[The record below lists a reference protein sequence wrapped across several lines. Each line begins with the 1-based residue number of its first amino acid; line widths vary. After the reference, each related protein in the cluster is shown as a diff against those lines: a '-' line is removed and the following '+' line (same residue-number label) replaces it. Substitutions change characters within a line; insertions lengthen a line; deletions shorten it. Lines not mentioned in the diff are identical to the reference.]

1 MDNIQLLS
9 TVLTVVIAIMVVLL
23 CALVFIY
30 FSSKRKEEG
39 EKQTNNTG
47 DTQLK
52 SRKRTFK
59 EYTTDSIMNFM
70 EFDTVVDNMI
80 AQKNGMRYIMVV
92 ECQGVNYDLMSEME
106 KNSVE
111 EGFVQF
117 LNTIRHPVQIY
128 TQTRTVNL
136 NNSIQSFKDKMRET
150 ESAYEKQE
158 LKYNQMLRSGQ
169 YTEEQ
174 LNKEFFELTKRKNL
188 YEYGKDIIYNTERM
202 SLNKNVLNKKYYVII
217 PYFLEDL
224 DDANLDKE
232 EKINTAF
239 SELYTRAQSVIR
251 TLSVCGVNG
260 KIMTSNELVELL
272 YMAYN
277 RDEADTYGI
286 EKALKAGYDEL
297 YSTAPDVLDKQMNQ
311 LDKQIEEEA
320 FEKAKQKITEV
331 KSEKQKALEEKRENK
346 DDIIDEIAQLI
357 LEENAQIVGQ
367 DIAQE
372 AINKIEEER
381 IEREGGTKEDVKQ
394 EKTKR
399 TRKTKTA

>member
-1 MDNIQLLS
+1 
-9 TVLTVVIAIMVVLL
+9 
-23 CALVFIY
+23 
-30 FSSKRKEEG
+30 
-39 EKQTNNTG
+39 
-47 DTQLK
+47 
-52 SRKRTFK
+52 
-59 EYTTDSIMNFM
+59 
-70 EFDTVVDNMI
+70 
-80 AQKNGMRYIMVV
+80 MVV

-217 PYFLEDL
+217 PYFMEDL

-297 YSTAPDVLDKQMNQ
+297 YSTAPDVLDKQMNP

-331 KSEKQKALEEKRENK
+331 KSEKQKALEEISDPERKKKLEEKRENK

>member
-9 TVLTVVIAIMVVLL
+9 TVLTIIIAVMVVLL

-30 FSSKRKEEG
+30 FSSRRKEEG
-39 EKQTNNTG
+39 ENKNIKDGQK
-47 DTQLK
+47 K
-52 SRKRTFK
+52 SKTKTFK

-106 KNSVE
+106 KNGVE

-136 NNSIQSFKDKMRET
+136 NNSIQAFKDKMKET
-150 ESAYEKQE
+150 ESAYERQE
-158 LKYNQMLRSGQ
+158 LKYNQMLRSGE

-174 LNKEFFELTKRKNL
+174 LNREFFELTKRKNL

-217 PYFLEDL
+217 PYFMEDL
-224 DDANLDKE
+224 DDTKLDKE

-297 YSTAPDVLDKQMNQ
+297 YSTAPDVLDKQMNL
-311 LDKQIEEEA
+311 LDRQIEDEA
-320 FEKAKQKITEV
+320 LEKAKNKIMEV
-331 KSEKQKALEEKRENK
+331 KSEKQKALDEKRENK
-346 DDIIDEIAQLI
+346 EDIIDEIAQLI

-367 DIAQE
+367 DIAEE
-372 AINKIEEER
+372 AINKIEEEK
-381 IEREGGTKEDVKQ
+381 IEREGGTKENVKQ

-399 TRKTKTA
+399 ARKTKTA

>member
-9 TVLTVVIAIMVVLL
+9 TVLTIIIAVMVVLL

-30 FSSKRKEEG
+30 FSSQRKEEG
-39 EKQTNNTG
+39 ENKNIKDGQK
-47 DTQLK
+47 K
-52 SRKRTFK
+52 SKTKAFK

-106 KNSVE
+106 KNGVE

-136 NNSIQSFKDKMRET
+136 NNSIQAFKDKMKET
-150 ESAYEKQE
+150 ESAYERQE
-158 LKYNQMLRSGQ
+158 LKYNQMLRSGE

-174 LNKEFFELTKRKNL
+174 LNREFFELTKRKNL

-217 PYFLEDL
+217 PYFMEDL
-224 DDANLDKE
+224 DDTKLDKE

-297 YSTAPDVLDKQMNQ
+297 YSTAPDVLDKQMNL
-311 LDKQIEEEA
+311 LDRQIEDEA
-320 FEKAKQKITEV
+320 LEKAKNKIMEV
-331 KSEKQKALEEKRENK
+331 KSEKQKALDEKRENK
-346 DDIIDEIAQLI
+346 EDIIDEIAQLI

-367 DIAQE
+367 DIAEE
-372 AINKIEEER
+372 AINKIEEEK
-381 IEREGGTKEDVKQ
+381 IEREGGTKENVKQ

-399 TRKTKTA
+399 ARKTKTA

>member
-9 TVLTVVIAIMVVLL
+9 TVLTVIIAVMVVLL

-30 FSSKRKEEG
+30 FSSQRKEEG
-39 EKQTNNTG
+39 ENKNIKDGQK
-47 DTQLK
+47 K
-52 SRKRTFK
+52 SKTKAFK

-106 KNSVE
+106 KNGVE

-136 NNSIQSFKDKMRET
+136 NNSIQAFKDKMKET
-150 ESAYEKQE
+150 ESAYERQE
-158 LKYNQMLRSGQ
+158 LKYNQMLRSGE

-217 PYFLEDL
+217 PYFMEDL
-224 DDANLDKE
+224 DDTKLDKE

-297 YSTAPDVLDKQMNQ
+297 YSTAPDVLDKQMNL
-311 LDKQIEEEA
+311 LDRQIEDEA
-320 FEKAKQKITEV
+320 LEKAKNKIMEV
-331 KSEKQKALEEKRENK
+331 KSEKQKALDEKRENK
-346 DDIIDEIAQLI
+346 EDIIDEIAQLI

-367 DIAQE
+367 DIAEE
-372 AINKIEEER
+372 AINKIEEEK
-381 IEREGGTKEDVKQ
+381 IEREGGTKENVKQ

-399 TRKTKTA
+399 ARKTKTA

>member
-9 TVLTVVIAIMVVLL
+9 TVLTVIIAVMVVLL

-30 FSSKRKEEG
+30 FSSQRKEEG
-39 EKQTNNTG
+39 ENKNIKDGQK
-47 DTQLK
+47 K
-52 SRKRTFK
+52 SKTKAFK

-106 KNSVE
+106 KNGVE

-136 NNSIQSFKDKMRET
+136 NNSIQAFKDKMKET
-150 ESAYEKQE
+150 ESAYERQE
-158 LKYNQMLRSGQ
+158 LKYNQMLRSGE

-174 LNKEFFELTKRKNL
+174 LNREFFELTKRKNL

-217 PYFLEDL
+217 PYFMEDL
-224 DDANLDKE
+224 DDTKLDKE

-297 YSTAPDVLDKQMNQ
+297 YSTAPDVLDKQMNL
-311 LDKQIEEEA
+311 LDRQIEDEA
-320 FEKAKQKITEV
+320 LEKAKNKIMEV
-331 KSEKQKALEEKRENK
+331 KSEKQKALDEKRENK
-346 DDIIDEIAQLI
+346 EDIIDEIAQLI

-367 DIAQE
+367 DIAEE
-372 AINKIEEER
+372 AINKIEEEK
-381 IEREGGTKEDVKQ
+381 IEREGGTKENVKQ

-399 TRKTKTA
+399 ARKTKTA

>member
-9 TVLTVVIAIMVVLL
+9 TVLTIIIAVMVVLL

-30 FSSKRKEEG
+30 FSSQRKEEG
-39 EKQTNNTG
+39 ENKNIKDGQK
-47 DTQLK
+47 K
-52 SRKRTFK
+52 SKTKAFK

-106 KNSVE
+106 KNGVE

-136 NNSIQSFKDKMRET
+136 NNSIQAFKDKMKET

-158 LKYNQMLRSGQ
+158 LKYNQMLRSGE

-174 LNKEFFELTKRKNL
+174 LNREFFELTKRKNL

-217 PYFLEDL
+217 PYFMEDL
-224 DDANLDKE
+224 DDTKLDKE

-297 YSTAPDVLDKQMNQ
+297 YSTAPDVLDKQMNL
-311 LDKQIEEEA
+311 LDRQIEDEA
-320 FEKAKQKITEV
+320 LEKAKNKIMEV
-331 KSEKQKALEEKRENK
+331 KSEKQKALDEKRENK
-346 DDIIDEIAQLI
+346 EDIIDEIAQLI

-367 DIAQE
+367 DIAEE
-372 AINKIEEER
+372 AINKIEEEK
-381 IEREGGTKEDVKQ
+381 IEREGGTKENVKQ

-399 TRKTKTA
+399 ARKTKTA

>member
-1 MDNIQLLS
+1 M
-9 TVLTVVIAIMVVLL
+9 AI
-23 CALVFIY
+23 
-30 FSSKRKEEG
+30 K
-39 EKQTNNTG
+39 
-47 DTQLK
+47 
-52 SRKRTFK
+52 
-59 EYTTDSIMNFM
+59 
-70 EFDTVVDNMI
+70 
-80 AQKNGMRYIMVV
+80 
-92 ECQGVNYDLMSEME
+92 
-106 KNSVE
+106 
-111 EGFVQF
+111 
-117 LNTIRHPVQIY
+117 
-128 TQTRTVNL
+128 
-136 NNSIQSFKDKMRET
+136 
-150 ESAYEKQE
+150 
-158 LKYNQMLRSGQ
+158 

-217 PYFLEDL
+217 PYFMEDL

>member
-9 TVLTVVIAIMVVLL
+9 TVLTIIIAVMVVLL

-30 FSSKRKEEG
+30 FSSRRKEEG
-39 EKQTNNTG
+39 ENKNIKEGQK
-47 DTQLK
+47 K
-52 SRKRTFK
+52 SKTKTFK

-106 KNSVE
+106 KNGVE

-136 NNSIQSFKDKMRET
+136 NNSIQAFKDKMKET

-158 LKYNQMLRSGQ
+158 LKYNQMLRSGE

-174 LNKEFFELTKRKNL
+174 LNREFFELTKRKNL

-217 PYFLEDL
+217 PYFMEDL
-224 DDANLDKE
+224 DDTKLDKE

-297 YSTAPDVLDKQMNQ
+297 YSTAPDVLDKQMNL
-311 LDKQIEEEA
+311 LDRQIEDEA
-320 FEKAKQKITEV
+320 LEKAKNKIMEV
-331 KSEKQKALEEKRENK
+331 KSEKQKALDEKRENK
-346 DDIIDEIAQLI
+346 EDIIDEIAQLI

-367 DIAQE
+367 DIAEE
-372 AINKIEEER
+372 AINKIEEEK
-381 IEREGGTKEDVKQ
+381 IEREGGTKENVKQ

-399 TRKTKTA
+399 ARKTKTA

>member
-9 TVLTVVIAIMVVLL
+9 TVLTIIIAVMVVLL

-30 FSSKRKEEG
+30 FSSRRKEEG
-39 EKQTNNTG
+39 ENKNIKDG
-47 DTQLK
+47 RKK
-52 SRKRTFK
+52 SKTKTFK

-106 KNSVE
+106 KNGVE

-136 NNSIQSFKDKMRET
+136 NNSIQAFKDKMKET

-158 LKYNQMLRSGQ
+158 LKYNQMLRSGE

-174 LNKEFFELTKRKNL
+174 LNREFFELTKRKNL

-217 PYFLEDL
+217 PYFMEDL
-224 DDANLDKE
+224 DDTKLDKE

-297 YSTAPDVLDKQMNQ
+297 YSTAPDVLDKQMNL
-311 LDKQIEEEA
+311 LDRQIEDEA
-320 FEKAKQKITEV
+320 LEKAKNKIMEV
-331 KSEKQKALEEKRENK
+331 KSEKQKALDEKRENK
-346 DDIIDEIAQLI
+346 EDIIDEIAQLI

-367 DIAQE
+367 DIAEE
-372 AINKIEEER
+372 AINKIEEEK
-381 IEREGGTKEDVKQ
+381 IEREGGTKENVKQ

-399 TRKTKTA
+399 ARKTKTA

>member
-1 MDNIQLLS
+1 MS

-217 PYFLEDL
+217 PYFMEDL

-297 YSTAPDVLDKQMNQ
+297 YSTAPDELDKQMNQ
-311 LDKQIEEEA
+311 
-320 FEKAKQKITEV
+320 
-331 KSEKQKALEEKRENK
+331 
-346 DDIIDEIAQLI
+346 
-357 LEENAQIVGQ
+357 
-367 DIAQE
+367 
-372 AINKIEEER
+372 
-381 IEREGGTKEDVKQ
+381 
-394 EKTKR
+394 
-399 TRKTKTA
+399 

>member
-174 LNKEFFELTKRKNL
+174 LNK
-188 YEYGKDIIYNTERM
+188 
-202 SLNKNVLNKKYYVII
+202 
-217 PYFLEDL
+217 
-224 DDANLDKE
+224 
-232 EKINTAF
+232 
-239 SELYTRAQSVIR
+239 
-251 TLSVCGVNG
+251 
-260 KIMTSNELVELL
+260 
-272 YMAYN
+272 
-277 RDEADTYGI
+277 
-286 EKALKAGYDEL
+286 
-297 YSTAPDVLDKQMNQ
+297 
-311 LDKQIEEEA
+311 
-320 FEKAKQKITEV
+320 
-331 KSEKQKALEEKRENK
+331 
-346 DDIIDEIAQLI
+346 
-357 LEENAQIVGQ
+357 
-367 DIAQE
+367 
-372 AINKIEEER
+372 
-381 IEREGGTKEDVKQ
+381 
-394 EKTKR
+394 
-399 TRKTKTA
+399 

>member
-9 TVLTVVIAIMVVLL
+9 TVLTIIIAVMVVLL

-30 FSSKRKEEG
+30 FSSRRKEEG
-39 EKQTNNTG
+39 ENKNIKDGQK
-47 DTQLK
+47 K
-52 SRKRTFK
+52 SKTKTFK
-59 EYTTDSIMNFM
+59 EYTTDSILNFM

-106 KNSVE
+106 KNGVE

-136 NNSIQSFKDKMRET
+136 NNSIQAFKDKMKET

-158 LKYNQMLRSGQ
+158 LKYNQMLRSGE

-174 LNKEFFELTKRKNL
+174 LNREFFELTKRKNL

-217 PYFLEDL
+217 PYFMEDL
-224 DDANLDKE
+224 DDTKLDKE

-297 YSTAPDVLDKQMNQ
+297 YSTAPDVLDKQMNL
-311 LDKQIEEEA
+311 LDRQIEDEA
-320 FEKAKQKITEV
+320 LEKAKNKIMEV
-331 KSEKQKALEEKRENK
+331 KSEKQKALDEKRENK
-346 DDIIDEIAQLI
+346 EDI
-357 LEENAQIVGQ
+357 
-367 DIAQE
+367 
-372 AINKIEEER
+372 
-381 IEREGGTKEDVKQ
+381 
-394 EKTKR
+394 
-399 TRKTKTA
+399 TA

>member
-9 TVLTVVIAIMVVLL
+9 TVLTIIIAVMVVLL

-30 FSSKRKEEG
+30 FSSRRKEEG
-39 EKQTNNTG
+39 ENKNIKDGQK
-47 DTQLK
+47 K
-52 SRKRTFK
+52 SKTKTFK

-106 KNSVE
+106 KNGVE

-136 NNSIQSFKDKMRET
+136 NNSIQAFKDKMKET

-158 LKYNQMLRSGQ
+158 LKYNQMLRSGE

-174 LNKEFFELTKRKNL
+174 LNREFFELTKRKNL

-217 PYFLEDL
+217 PYFMEDL
-224 DDANLDKE
+224 DDTKLDKE

-297 YSTAPDVLDKQMNQ
+297 YSTAPDVLDKQMNL
-311 LDKQIEEEA
+311 LDRQIEDEA
-320 FEKAKQKITEV
+320 LEKAKNKIMEV
-331 KSEKQKALEEKRENK
+331 KSEKQKALDEKRENK
-346 DDIIDEIAQLI
+346 EDIIDEIAQLI

-367 DIAQE
+367 DIAEE
-372 AINKIEEER
+372 AINKIEEEK
-381 IEREGGTKEDVKQ
+381 IEREGGTKENVKQ

-399 TRKTKTA
+399 ARKTKTA

>member
-1 MDNIQLLS
+1 M
-9 TVLTVVIAIMVVLL
+9 
-23 CALVFIY
+23 
-30 FSSKRKEEG
+30 
-39 EKQTNNTG
+39 
-47 DTQLK
+47 
-52 SRKRTFK
+52 
-59 EYTTDSIMNFM
+59 
-70 EFDTVVDNMI
+70 
-80 AQKNGMRYIMVV
+80 
-92 ECQGVNYDLMSEME
+92 
-106 KNSVE
+106 
-111 EGFVQF
+111 
-117 LNTIRHPVQIY
+117 
-128 TQTRTVNL
+128 
-136 NNSIQSFKDKMRET
+136 
-150 ESAYEKQE
+150 
-158 LKYNQMLRSGQ
+158 
-169 YTEEQ
+169 
-174 LNKEFFELTKRKNL
+174 

-217 PYFLEDL
+217 PYFMEDL

-320 FEKAKQKITEV
+320 LEKAKQKITEV

-372 AINKIEEER
+372 AINKIEEEK

>member
-1 MDNIQLLS
+1 MDNIQLLT
-9 TVLTVVIAIMVVLL
+9 TVLTIVIVIMIVLL

-30 FSSKRKEEG
+30 FMSKRKEEG

-80 AQKNGMRYIMVV
+80 SQKNGMRYIMVV

-136 NNSIQSFKDKMRET
+136 NNSIQAFKDKMKET
-150 ESAYEKQE
+150 ESAYERQE

-217 PYFLEDL
+217 PYFMEDL

-320 FEKAKQKITEV
+320 LEKAKQKITEV

>member
-9 TVLTVVIAIMVVLL
+9 TVLTVIIAVMVVLL

-30 FSSKRKEEG
+30 FSSQRKEEG
-39 EKQTNNTG
+39 ENKNIKDGQK
-47 DTQLK
+47 K
-52 SRKRTFK
+52 SKTKAFK

-106 KNSVE
+106 KNGVE

-136 NNSIQSFKDKMRET
+136 NNSIQAFKDKMKET
-150 ESAYEKQE
+150 ESAYERQE
-158 LKYNQMLRSGQ
+158 LKYNQMLRSGE

-174 LNKEFFELTKRKNL
+174 LNREFFELTKRKNL

-217 PYFLEDL
+217 PYFMEDL
-224 DDANLDKE
+224 DDTKLDKE

-297 YSTAPDVLDKQMNQ
+297 YSTAPDVLDKQMNL
-311 LDKQIEEEA
+311 LDRQIEDEA
-320 FEKAKQKITEV
+320 LEKAKNKIMEV

-346 DDIIDEIAQLI
+346 EDIIDEIAQLI

-367 DIAQE
+367 DIAEE
-372 AINKIEEER
+372 AINKIEEEK
-381 IEREGGTKEDVKQ
+381 IEREGGTKENVKQ

-399 TRKTKTA
+399 ARKTKTA